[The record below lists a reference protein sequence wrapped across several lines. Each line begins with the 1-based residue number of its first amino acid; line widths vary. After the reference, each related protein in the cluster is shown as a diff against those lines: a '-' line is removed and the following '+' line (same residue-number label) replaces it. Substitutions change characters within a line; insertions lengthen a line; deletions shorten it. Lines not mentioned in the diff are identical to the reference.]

1 MTTLS
6 FRVEPEVAEKVRE
19 MSVSLGIPKS
29 ELIREALCRH
39 LNMVAAQHDALVYE
53 KNPLTPG
60 ELAFTPVE
68 HRAPAEDW
76 SEWADA
82 AG

>member
-1 MTTLS
+1 MLS

-19 MSVSLGIPKS
+19 MAVSLGIPQS
-29 ELIREALCRH
+29 EMMREALRRH
-39 LNMVAAQHDALVYE
+39 LNKLAAQHDAFVYE
-53 KNPLTPG
+53 ENPLTSE
-60 ELAFTPVE
+60 ELAFTSVE
-68 HRAPAEDW
+68 RWTPAEDW

>member
-1 MTTLS
+1 MTMLS

-19 MSVSLGIPKS
+19 MAVSLGIPQS
-29 ELIREALCRH
+29 EMMREALRRH
-39 LNMVAAQHDALVYE
+39 LNELAAYHDALVYE
-53 KNPLTPG
+53 ENPLTPD
-60 ELAFTPVE
+60 ELAFASVE
-68 HRAPAEDW
+68 RWTPAEDW